1 MVAKEDLQTRW
12 GGRRFKVVRPN
23 VGARSRRA
31 GRPMAYL
38 LPAFAV
44 YAAFFLF
51 PASQLLRLSFLRWD
65 GVTPR
70 QPAGFD
76 NYTRLVSDPLFWAAF
91 KNTVMWT
98 AAAIV
103 LPVVIGLALA
113 IFLSRSEMFGKTLFR
128 TLFFMPQVLS
138 TVVVAVL
145 WGWIYNPSFGALNTT
160 LRSLG
165 LDGLVQGWLGEP
177 SFALWALFVAWTWTQ
192 YGFAMIIFIAAIDDI
207 DETYFEA
214 ASIDGATVLQQ
225 IRYVLVPAIKGPV
238 TTVVLIMAIVAFQV
252 FDLVLLLTNGGP
264 GRSTSVLAHFMYEAA
279 FRFRKVGYG
288 AAIGVVL
295 MALILGV
302 SMGIIKIRKAF
313 DEGLA

>member
-1 MVAKEDLQTRW
+1 MVANEDLQTRW

-23 VGARSRRA
+23 VRAKSRRS
-31 GRPMAYL
+31 GRPIAYL

-44 YAAFFLF
+44 YAVFFLY
-51 PASQLLRLSFLRWD
+51 PAFQLLRLSFLRWD
-65 GVTPR
+65 GVTPP
-70 QPAGFD
+70 QTAGID
-76 NYTRLVSDPLFWAAF
+76 NYTRLVQDPLFWAAF
-91 KNTVMWT
+91 RNTVMWT

-113 IFLSRSEMFGKTLFR
+113 IFLSRTRMFGKTLFR

-165 LDGLVQGWLGEP
+165 LDWLAQGWLGEP
-177 SFALWALFVAWTWTQ
+177 SFALWALFIAWTWTQ

-207 DETYFEA
+207 DEAYFEA
-214 ASIDGATVLQQ
+214 ASIDGATAWQQ
-225 IRYVLVPAIKGPV
+225 TRYVLIPAIKGPV
-238 TTVVLIMAIVAFQV
+238 TTVVLIMTIVAFQV

-264 GRSTSVLAHFMYEAA
+264 GRSTSVLAHFMYEVA
-279 FRFRKVGYG
+279 FRFRKVGSG

-295 MALILGV
+295 MALILVV
-302 SMGIIKIRKAF
+302 SVSIIKVRKAF